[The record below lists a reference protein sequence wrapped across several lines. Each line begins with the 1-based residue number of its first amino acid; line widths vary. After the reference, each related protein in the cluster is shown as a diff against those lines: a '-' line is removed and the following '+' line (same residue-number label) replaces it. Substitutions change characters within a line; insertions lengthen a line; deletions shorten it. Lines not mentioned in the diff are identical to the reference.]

1 MCALYLWLLS
11 AQWGHPQTCPP
22 PLLPHSAAACWT
34 PTPDS
39 LPAGSLTTPRPTVF
53 LAFLFPCFF
62 GGDKRLPALERSTPA
77 SVSSRLPGPL
87 IPPGMFPASKQ
98 REVHLAGP
106 ADGAHAARAQVPPA
120 SPGARVG
127 RWLRGWW
134 AWRIHLPVSQEGA
147 PMGAVGP
154 ASGGW
159 APAPSGRGPW
169 GLASGRVGALG

>member
-1 MCALYLWLLS
+1 MCALHLWLLS

-39 LPAGSLTTPRPTVF
+39 LPAGSLTTPHPTVF

-106 ADGAHAARAQVPPA
+106 ADGAHAARAQVPPP

-127 RWLRGWW
+127 
-134 AWRIHLPVSQEGA
+134 
-147 PMGAVGP
+147 
-154 ASGGW
+154 
-159 APAPSGRGPW
+159 
-169 GLASGRVGALG
+169 ALGGGGGVVARMVGVAHPPPRVPGGSARGGRRHLLGGVPGA